1 MNIYIRKINLLLVP
15 FILILVGFCSI
26 YTFLHWLLLIKFHF
40 FSIDEMIV
48 NFGLPFA
55 LPIIPIW
62 IWLRPKLGQL
72 NIKDKYGDKS
82 SFGYCMIA
90 CILIFFPTLI
100 AQEYLDTATGKLTII
115 QNISEIN
122 QHEITKYYS
131 IKNFKIDKDNIGI
144 QNQFEVTGKYN
155 SNFDMTIYVVCPFLS
170 IINQEK
176 FIPKGNNSLIV
187 VDGYP
192 CLNTADINVFKPTDM
207 TSISILKDSIA
218 SSIYG
223 VPGKNGAI
231 LIELNAKSKN
241 KYKEFYKSKSDTIKA
256 WLGLHYCKSIS
267 NKLSELEKEAE
278 FKKFALES
286 QNEFDNTNLGNFI
299 YLERIANSS
308 NLDNYKKAINNLNLN
323 SIKSDTVLTAINEPY
338 EARNGKKLLWLISI
352 SILVILIWLIMILI
366 PKFDTSYN
374 TSNNIPTQKK
384 DGLEEF
390 LEFMKPK
397 EGFFFTPIL
406 LMMNVLIFIIL
417 VCCGFGIISFKSED
431 LLKFGANFRPLVIEG
446 QYWRLLTNT
455 FLHGGI
461 MHLFVNMYS
470 LILVGLFLEPILGKT
485 RFLLV
490 YLISGILASCAS
502 IYWYDATVSVGASG
516 AIFGLYGAFLVLIIA
531 KVIPKEIGN
540 VFFSSII
547 IFIGYNLLI
556 GFTASSGIDNAAH
569 IGGLLSGMLLSFI
582 LLFT

>member
-176 FIPKGNNSLIV
+176 F
-187 VDGYP
+187 
-192 CLNTADINVFKPTDM
+192 
-207 TSISILKDSIA
+207 
-218 SSIYG
+218 
-223 VPGKNGAI
+223 
-231 LIELNAKSKN
+231 
-241 KYKEFYKSKSDTIKA
+241 
-256 WLGLHYCKSIS
+256 
-267 NKLSELEKEAE
+267 
-278 FKKFALES
+278 
-286 QNEFDNTNLGNFI
+286 
-299 YLERIANSS
+299 
-308 NLDNYKKAINNLNLN
+308 
-323 SIKSDTVLTAINEPY
+323 
-338 EARNGKKLLWLISI
+338 
-352 SILVILIWLIMILI
+352 
-366 PKFDTSYN
+366 
-374 TSNNIPTQKK
+374 
-384 DGLEEF
+384 
-390 LEFMKPK
+390 
-397 EGFFFTPIL
+397 
-406 LMMNVLIFIIL
+406 
-417 VCCGFGIISFKSED
+417 
-431 LLKFGANFRPLVIEG
+431 
-446 QYWRLLTNT
+446 
-455 FLHGGI
+455 
-461 MHLFVNMYS
+461 
-470 LILVGLFLEPILGKT
+470 
-485 RFLLV
+485 
-490 YLISGILASCAS
+490 
-502 IYWYDATVSVGASG
+502 
-516 AIFGLYGAFLVLIIA
+516 
-531 KVIPKEIGN
+531 
-540 VFFSSII
+540 
-547 IFIGYNLLI
+547 
-556 GFTASSGIDNAAH
+556 
-569 IGGLLSGMLLSFI
+569 
-582 LLFT
+582 